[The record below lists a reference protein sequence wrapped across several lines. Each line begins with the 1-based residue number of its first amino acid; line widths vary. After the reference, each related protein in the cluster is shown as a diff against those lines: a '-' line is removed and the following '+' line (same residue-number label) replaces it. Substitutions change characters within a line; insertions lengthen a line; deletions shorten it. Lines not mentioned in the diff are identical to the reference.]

1 MNQKM
6 QLSCGLNSPENWFF
20 TRLAVAVGLVASC
33 VLEIP
38 ALYAVDEAKTLKGH
52 SDAVWSVAFSPNGDQ
67 LASAS
72 FDRTVRLWNVTTDL
86 APVSVTIT
94 TPAK

>member
-1 MNQKM
+1 V
-6 QLSCGLNSPENWFF
+6 
-20 TRLAVAVGLVASC
+20 VAVVLVTSC
-33 VLEIP
+33 VVEIP
-38 ALYAVDEAKTLKGH
+38 ALQAGDEAKTLKGH
-52 SDAVWSVAFSPNGDQ
+52 TDAVWSVAFSPNGDQ